1 MDCDLYFCDLTQLGG
16 PTGWRNNYKNYESK
30 AVFKNVQTQSF
41 RIKNLVTGVAEFIPI
56 NFKKDYFS
64 VMKVQLQSA
73 MLDYKFRIEQSDKV
87 TFKSVGEFLFGSENG
102 QLPKSVQIEQARV
115 VYSAYKSVVSRMF
128 EKLSTLY

>member
-1 MDCDLYFCDLTQLGG
+1 MDCDLYFCDLTLLGG

-73 MLDYKFRIEQSDKV
+73 MLDYKFRIE
-87 TFKSVGEFLFGSENG
+87 
-102 QLPKSVQIEQARV
+102 
-115 VYSAYKSVVSRMF
+115 
-128 EKLSTLY
+128 